1 MNELSI
7 TEIQF
12 IVQTKFARSFLF
24 DSTDRNLRNF
34 SSLVDVSTSTG
45 TDVDAIYLH
54 NSQFVNVLWQP

>member
-7 TEIQF
+7 TQIQF
-12 IVQTKFARSFLF
+12 IVQTKFPRSFLF

-34 SSLVDVSTSTG
+34 SSLVDVSTGTG